1 MTPWTI
7 CTKRT
12 THSMTENTEQL
23 ENLIRI
29 DPEIWFSTFG
39 VIKDKRGKD
48 IKPKPNTLQ
57 KRMFAHYRK
66 CQIEDKP
73 CKMIILKPRQ
83 KGASTCAQALTYHH
97 MRKHENLSGS
107 LMGDISGTSDKVFEI
122 YRRYAEY
129 DHFPWTEEGGSLAD
143 GGNLADLIKLK
154 SKSAYGKETA
164 GSKNAGR
171 SGTIQVGN
179 MTEVAFWPMQGERDP
194 ALGYLQS
201 LYDGDNV
208 SLVVADSTPN
218 GPNGWFYRTWVQDN
232 EWAKIF
238 AAWFEF
244 DDSVI
249 PFNSDSELQDFKD
262 TMTED
267 EKEEMERFDVGYEQ
281 LHWRRRV
288 LQDKCNGDLS
298 KFRQEYPS
306 DPEECFLMSSR
317 PRFHVGNL
325 DKMVKASTDLK
336 PKMGTMSVQTDGK
349 TANFKPDRLGNWK
362 IYEEPEYDS
371 KYLISVDT
379 CTGED
384 QQMQGLA
391 ADPDFHSVQVWKA
404 SYEDWHGNWHVPR
417 LVALHHSRLDIGV
430 LAQEIEGAA
439 RWYGDAFII
448 PEVNNSGLAL
458 LKYLLE
464 AGLSV
469 YRRRR
474 YNDSSG
480 MVEKSFGWSTDKVTR
495 KTVIDHMAAELLE
508 ENFDIPD
515 PDVLKEMKTFV
526 INDKGKPEAAPGHHD
541 DHVLAAAIALYNIDS
556 ASTFKAPK
564 KKKIT
569 NRMLHKNPG
578 LMCPDG
584 FMRVP
589 LGALKKNYKR
599 LMP

>member
-1 MTPWTI
+1 
-7 CTKRT
+7 
-12 THSMTENTEQL
+12 MTEDTEQL

-129 DHFPWTEEGGSLAD
+129 DHFPWTEDGGSLAD

-244 DDSVI
+244 DDSTI
-249 PFNSDSELQDFKD
+249 PFHSDAERQDFEE

-267 EKEEMERFDVGYEQ
+267 EKEERERFDVNLEQ

-325 DKMVKASTDLK
+325 DKMVKASADLK

-371 KYLISVDT
+371 KYLVSVDT

-391 ADPDFHSVQVWKA
+391 ADPDFHSVQIWKA
-404 SYEDWHGNWHVPR
+404 PYEDWHGNWHVPR

-430 LAQEIEGAA
+430 LAQEIEGAS
-439 RWYGDAFII
+439 RWYGNAFII

-464 AGLSV
+464 SGLSV

-556 ASTFKAPK
+556 ASTYKAPK

-589 LGALKKNYKR
+589 LGAIKKNYKR

>member
-1 MTPWTI
+1 MTDQET
-7 CTKRT
+7 
-12 THSMTENTEQL
+12 QL
-23 ENLIRI
+23 ADLIRI
-29 DPEIWFSTFG
+29 DPEVWFSTFG

-48 IKPKPNTLQ
+48 IKPAPNTLQ

-66 CQIEDKP
+66 CQIEGKP

-122 YRRYAEY
+122 YRRYAEN
-129 DHFPWTEEGGSLAD
+129 DLFPWDEEGGSLAD
-143 GGNLADLIKLK
+143 GGSMADLIKLK

-179 MTEVAFWPMQGERDP
+179 MTEVAFWPMAGERDP

-218 GPNGWFYRTWVQDN
+218 GPAGWFYRTWVQDN

-244 DDSVI
+244 DDSEI
-249 PFNSDSELQDFKD
+249 PFRNDEELQEFKD
-262 TMTED
+262 TLTDD
-267 EKEEMERFDVGYEQ
+267 EKSEMERFDVTWENM
-281 LHWRRRV
+281 HWRRRT
-288 LQDKCNGDLS
+288 LQDKCNGDIS

-317 PRFHVGNL
+317 PRFHMGNL
-325 DKMVKASTDLK
+325 DKMTKWADEQVPKIGVVGVHSDNVTAS
-336 PKMGTMSVQTDGK
+336 
-349 TANFKPDRLGNWK
+349 FRPDRGGNWK
-362 IYEEPEYDS
+362 VYEEPEYDS
-371 KYLISVDT
+371 KYLVSVDT

-404 SYEDWHGNWHVPR
+404 PYEDWHGNWHVPR

-430 LAQEIEGAA
+430 LAQEIEGIA
-439 RWYGDAFII
+439 RWYGSAFII

-464 AGLSV
+464 SGLTV
-469 YRRRR
+469 YRRRK

-480 MVEKSFGWSTDKVTR
+480 MVEKSFGWSTDKITR
-495 KTVIDHMAAELLE
+495 KTVIDHMAAELIE

-515 PDVLKEMKTFV
+515 VDVLKEMKTFV
-526 INDKGKPEAAPGHHD
+526 INDRGKPEAAPGHHD

-556 ASTFKAPK
+556 ASTFKTPK
-564 KKKIT
+564 KKQIT
-569 NRMLHKNPG
+569 NRMLRKNPA

-584 FMRVP
+584 YMRVP
-589 LGALKKNYKR
+589 LGAIKKNYKR
-599 LMP
+599 LRP

>member
-1 MTPWTI
+1 MTQ
-7 CTKRT
+7 
-12 THSMTENTEQL
+12 NTEHL

-29 DPEIWFSTFG
+29 DPEVWFSTFG
-39 VIKDKRGKD
+39 VIRDKRGKD
-48 IKPKPNTLQ
+48 IKPIANTLQ

-66 CQIEDKP
+66 CQLEDRP

-97 MRKHENLSGS
+97 MRKHQNLSGS

-122 YRRYAEY
+122 YRRYAES
-129 DHFPWTEEGGSLAD
+129 DLFPWAEDGGSIADGGSLAD
-143 GGNLADLIKLK
+143 IIKLK
-154 SKSAYGKETA
+154 SRSNYGKETA

-201 LYDGDNV
+201 LYDGDNL

-244 DDSVI
+244 DDSI
-249 PFNSDSELQDFKD
+249 LPFHSDAELEDFKE
-262 TMTED
+262 TMTDD
-267 EKEEMERFDVGYEQ
+267 EYEEMERFDVNYEQ

-317 PRFHVGNL
+317 PRFHVSNL
-325 DKMVKASTDLK
+325 DKMVKIANSVK
-336 PKMGTMSVQTDGK
+336 PLIGTVGVQSDNK
-349 TANFKPDRLGNWK
+349 TGTFTPDRLGNWK
-362 IYEEPEYDS
+362 IYEEPVYDS

-384 QQMQGLA
+384 QQMQGIA
-391 ADPDFHSVQVWKA
+391 ADPDYHSVQVWKA
-404 SYEDWHGNWHVPR
+404 PFEDWHGDWHVPR

-439 RWYGDAFII
+439 RWYGNAFII

-464 AGLSV
+464 SGLSV

-495 KTVIDHMAAELLE
+495 KTVIDHMAAELIE

-515 PDVLKEMKTFV
+515 IDVLKEMKTFV
-526 INDKGKPEAAPGHHD
+526 ISDKGKPQAAPGHHD

-569 NRMLHKNPG
+569 NRMLRKNPG

-589 LGALKKNYKR
+589 LGSLKKNYKR

>member
-1 MTPWTI
+1 
-7 CTKRT
+7 
-12 THSMTENTEQL
+12 MTENTEQL

-29 DPEIWFSTFG
+29 DPEVWFSTFG
-39 VIKDKRGKD
+39 VIRDKRGKD
-48 IKPKPNTLQ
+48 IKPVANTLQ

-66 CQIEDKP
+66 CQLEDRP

-97 MRKHENLSGS
+97 MRKHVNLSGS

-122 YRRYAEY
+122 YRRYAES
-129 DHFPWTEEGGSLAD
+129 DHFPWTEGQGSVAD
-143 GGNLADLIKLK
+143 GGSLADLIKLQ
-154 SKSAYGKETA
+154 SGSTYGKETA

-201 LYDGDNV
+201 LYDGDNL

-244 DDSVI
+244 DDSI
-249 PFNSDSELQDFKD
+249 LPFHSDAELEDFKE
-262 TMTED
+262 TMTDD
-267 EKEEMERFDVGYEQ
+267 EYEEMERFDVNYEQ

-317 PRFHVGNL
+317 PRFHTSNL
-325 DKMVKASTDLK
+325 DKMAKIAENVKPLI
-336 PKMGTMSVQTDGK
+336 GTVGVQSDNK
-349 TANFKPDRLGNWK
+349 TGTFTPDRLGNWK
-362 IYEEPEYDS
+362 IYEEPVYDS

-384 QQMQGLA
+384 QQMQGIA
-391 ADPDFHSVQVWKA
+391 ADPDYHSVQVWKA
-404 SYEDWHGNWHVPR
+404 PFEDWHGDWHVPR

-439 RWYGDAFII
+439 RWYGNAFII

-464 AGLSV
+464 SGLSV

-495 KTVIDHMAAELLE
+495 KTVIDHMAAELIE

-526 INDKGKPEAAPGHHD
+526 INDRGKPEAAPGHHD

-569 NRMLHKNPG
+569 NRMLRKNPG

-589 LGALKKNYKR
+589 LGSLKKNYKR

>member
-1 MTPWTI
+1 
-7 CTKRT
+7 
-12 THSMTENTEQL
+12 MTENTEQL

-349 TANFKPDRLGNWK
+349 TANFKPERLGNWK

>member
-1 MTPWTI
+1 ME
-7 CTKRT
+7 
-12 THSMTENTEQL
+12 SSDQL
-23 ENLIRI
+23 QDLIRI
-29 DPEIWFSTFG
+29 DPEVWFSTFG
-39 VIKDKRGKD
+39 VIKDKRGRD
-48 IKPKPNTLQ
+48 IKPVPNTLQ

-129 DHFPWTEEGGSLAD
+129 DLFPWDESGGSLAE
-143 GGNLADLIKLK
+143 GGSLADLIKLK
-154 SKSAYGKETA
+154 SRSNYGKETA

-201 LYDGDNV
+201 LYDGDNI

-238 AAWFEF
+238 AAWYEF
-244 DDSVI
+244 DDSST
-249 PFNSDSELQDFKD
+249 PFENESMKQDFID

-267 EKEEMERFDVGYEQ
+267 EKSEMERFGVNYEQ

-288 LQDKCNGDLS
+288 LQDKCDGDIS

-306 DPEECFLMSSR
+306 DPDECFLMSSR
-317 PRFHVGNL
+317 PRFHVANVEN
-325 DKMVKASTDLK
+325 MMKAAEKIKFKT
-336 PKMGTMSVQTDGK
+336 GTMSVQNDGRSGSF
-349 TANFKPDRLGNWK
+349 TPDKGGMWK
-362 IYEEPEYDS
+362 VYEEPEYDS
-371 KYLISVDT
+371 RYIISVDT

-404 SYEDWHGNWHVPR
+404 PFEDWHGDWHVPR
-417 LVALHHSRLDIGV
+417 LVALHHSRLDIGI
-430 LAQEIEGAA
+430 LAHEVEGAA
-439 RWYGDAFII
+439 RWYGNAFVV

-464 AGLSV
+464 MGLSV
-469 YRRRR
+469 YRRRK
-474 YNDSSG
+474 YNDSMG
-480 MVEKSFGWSTDKVTR
+480 MVEKSFGWSTDKITR
-495 KTVIDHMAAELLE
+495 KTIIDHMASELID

-515 PDVLKEMKTFV
+515 IDVLKELKTFI
-526 INDKGKPEAAPGHHD
+526 INDRGKPEAAPGHHD
-541 DHVLAAAIALYNIDS
+541 DHVLAAAIAIYNIDQ
-556 ASTFKAPK
+556 ASKYQLPK
-564 KKKIT
+564 KKNIT
-569 NRMLHKNPG
+569 NRMLHKNPS
-578 LMCPDG
+578 LLCPDG

-589 LGALKKNYKR
+589 LSSLKKNHKR
-599 LMP
+599 LRP

>member
-1 MTPWTI
+1 
-7 CTKRT
+7 
-12 THSMTENTEQL
+12 MTEDKTQQL
-23 ENLIRI
+23 QDLIRI
-29 DPEIWFSTFG
+29 DPEVWFSTFA
-39 VIKDKRGKD
+39 VIKDKRGRD

-97 MRKHENLSGS
+97 MRKHATLAGS

-122 YRRYAEY
+122 YRRYAEN
-129 DHFPWTEEGGSLAD
+129 DLFPWEADGSGSVLDGGSLV
-143 GGNLADLIKLK
+143 DLIKLR
-154 SKSAYGKETA
+154 SGSQYGKETA

-201 LYDGDNV
+201 LYDGDNL

-218 GPNGWFYRTWVQDN
+218 GPAGWFYRTWVQDN

-244 DDSVI
+244 DDSIV
-249 PFNSDSELQDFKD
+249 PFESEEHKQDFID

-267 EKEEMERFDVGYEQ
+267 EKSEMERFDVNYEQ

-288 LQDKCNGDLS
+288 LQDKCNGDIS

-317 PRFHVGNL
+317 PRFHTANL
-325 DKMVKASTDLK
+325 DKMLKASADVRYQ
-336 PKMGTMSVQTDGK
+336 MGSLAVQADGK
-349 TANFKPDRLGNWK
+349 SSSFRPDKAGEWK
-362 IYEEPEYDS
+362 VYEEPEYDS

-384 QQMQGLA
+384 QQTQGLA
-391 ADPDFHSVQVWKA
+391 ADPDYHSVQVWKA
-404 SYEDWHGNWHVPR
+404 PFEDWHGNWHVPR
-417 LVALHHSRLDIGV
+417 LVALHHSRLDIGI
-430 LAQEIEGAA
+430 LAHEVEAAA
-439 RWYGDAFII
+439 RWYGNAFVI

-458 LKYLLE
+458 LKYLLDM
-464 AGLSV
+464 GLTV
-469 YRRRR
+469 YRRRK
-474 YNDSSG
+474 YNDSMG
-480 MVEKSFGWSTDKVTR
+480 MVEKSFGWSTDKITR
-495 KTVIDHMAAELLE
+495 KTVIDHLAAELIE
-508 ENFDIPD
+508 ENLDIPD
-515 PDVLKEMKTFV
+515 EDVLREMKTFI
-526 INDKGKPEAAPGHHD
+526 INDRGKPEAAPGHHD

-556 ASTFKAPK
+556 ATTYKLPK

-569 NRMLHKNPG
+569 NRMLHKNPSM
-578 LMCPDG
+578 LCPDG

-589 LGALKKNYKR
+589 LNALKKNYKR
-599 LMP
+599 LRP

>member
-1 MTPWTI
+1 M
-7 CTKRT
+7 
-12 THSMTENTEQL
+12 SDSEQL
-23 ENLIRI
+23 ADLIRI
-29 DPEIWFSTFG
+29 DPEVWFSTFA

-48 IKPKPNTLQ
+48 IKPKANTLQ
-57 KRMFAHYRK
+57 RRMFAHYRK
-66 CQIEDKP
+66 CQIESLP

-97 MRKHENLSGS
+97 MRKYENLSGS

-122 YRRYAEY
+122 YRRYAEN
-129 DHFPWTEEGGSLAD
+129 DLFPWDGTGINLED

-154 SKSAYGKETA
+154 TRSQYGKETA

-201 LYDGDNV
+201 LYDGDAV

-244 DDSVI
+244 EDSVV
-249 PFNSDSELQDFKD
+249 PFANDDMKQDFID

-267 EKEEMERFDVGYEQ
+267 EKQEMERFDVNYEQ
-281 LHWRRRV
+281 LNWRRRV

-306 DPEECFLMSSR
+306 DPDECFLMSSR
-317 PRFHVGNL
+317 PRFHMANVESMHRACSGQKCRIGNL
-325 DKMVKASTDLK
+325 AVQGDSKNASFT
-336 PKMGTMSVQTDGK
+336 
-349 TANFKPDRLGNWK
+349 PDRAGMWK
-362 IYEEPEYDS
+362 IYDEPEYDS
-371 KYLISVDT
+371 KYLISADT

-384 QQMQGLA
+384 QQTQGLA
-391 ADPDFHSVQVWKA
+391 ADPDYHSVQVWRA
-404 SYEDWHGNWHVPR
+404 PFEDWHGNWHVPR
-417 LVALHHSRLDIGV
+417 LVALHHSRVDIGI
-430 LAQEIEGAA
+430 LAHEVEAAA
-439 RWYGDAFII
+439 RFYGNAFVI

-464 AGLSV
+464 MGLSV
-469 YRRRR
+469 YRRRK
-474 YNDSSG
+474 YNDSMG
-480 MVEKSFGWSTDKVTR
+480 MVEKSFGWSTDKITR
-495 KTVIDHMAAELLE
+495 KTVIDHLASEIIE
-508 ENFDIPD
+508 ENVDIPD
-515 PDVLKEMKTFV
+515 ADVLKEFKTFV
-526 INDKGKPEAAPGHHD
+526 INDRGKPEAAPGHHD

-556 ASTFKAPK
+556 ATTFKSPK
-564 KKKIT
+564 KKKIS
-569 NRMLHKNPG
+569 NRMLRKNPSM
-578 LMCPDG
+578 MCPDG
-584 FMRVP
+584 FMRAP
-589 LGALKKNYKR
+589 LGSIKKNYKR

>member
-1 MTPWTI
+1 
-7 CTKRT
+7 
-12 THSMTENTEQL
+12 MTENTEQL

-97 MRKHENLSGS
+97 MRKHENLAGS

-238 AAWFEF
+238 AAWYEF

-267 EKEEMERFDVGYEQ
+267 EKEEQERFDVGYEQ

-306 DPEECFLMSSR
+306 DAEECFLMSSR
-317 PRFHVGNL
+317 PRFHVRNL
-325 DKMVKASTDLK
+325 DKMVKVSNDLK

-384 QQMQGLA
+384 QQLQGLA

-404 SYEDWHGNWHVPR
+404 PYEDWHGNWHVPR
-417 LVALHHSRLDIGV
+417 MVGLHHSRLDIGV

-515 PDVLKEMKTFV
+515 IDVLKEMKTFV
-526 INDKGKPEAAPGHHD
+526 ISDKGKPQAAPGHHD

-556 ASTFKAPK
+556 ASTYKAPK

-589 LGALKKNYKR
+589 LGAIKKNYKR

>member
-1 MTPWTI
+1 M
-7 CTKRT
+7 
-12 THSMTENTEQL
+12 SDSEQL
-23 ENLIRI
+23 ADLIRI
-29 DPEIWFSTFG
+29 DPEVWFSTFA

-48 IKPKPNTLQ
+48 IKPKANTLQ

-66 CQIEDKP
+66 CQIEGLP

-97 MRKHENLSGS
+97 MRKYENLSGS

-122 YRRYAEY
+122 YRRYAEN
-129 DHFPWTEEGGSLAD
+129 DIFPWDGTGINLED

-154 SKSAYGKETA
+154 TKSQYGKETA

-201 LYDGDNV
+201 LYDGDAV

-244 DDSVI
+244 EDSVV
-249 PFNSDSELQDFKD
+249 PFANDDMKQDFID

-267 EKEEMERFDVGYEQ
+267 EKEEMERFDVNYEQ

-306 DPEECFLMSSR
+306 DPDECFLMSSR
-317 PRFHVGNL
+317 PRFHVGNV
-325 DKMVKASTDLK
+325 DKMVKACSSQSLRI
-336 PKMGTMSVQTDGK
+336 GNLAVQGDNK
-349 TANFKPDRLGNWK
+349 TASFQPDRAGMWK
-362 IYEEPEYDS
+362 IYDEPEYDS
-371 KYLISVDT
+371 KYLISADT

-384 QQMQGLA
+384 QQTQGLA
-391 ADPDFHSVQVWKA
+391 ADPDYHSVQVWRA
-404 SYEDWHGNWHVPR
+404 PFEDWHGNWHVPR
-417 LVALHHSRLDIGV
+417 MVALHHSRVDIGI
-430 LAQEIEGAA
+430 LAHEVEAAA
-439 RWYGDAFII
+439 RFYGNAFVI

-464 AGLSV
+464 MGLNV
-469 YRRRR
+469 YRRRK
-474 YNDSSG
+474 YNDSMG
-480 MVEKSFGWSTDKVTR
+480 MVEKSFGWSTDKITR
-495 KTVIDHMAAELLE
+495 KTVIDHLASEIIE
-508 ENFDIPD
+508 ENVDIPD
-515 PDVLKEMKTFV
+515 ADVLKEFKTFV
-526 INDKGKPEAAPGHHD
+526 INDRGKPEAAPGHHD

-556 ASTFKAPK
+556 ATTFKAPK
-564 KKKIT
+564 KKKIS
-569 NRMLHKNPG
+569 NRMLRKNPSM
-578 LMCPDG
+578 MCPDG
-584 FMRVP
+584 FMRAP
-589 LGALKKNYKR
+589 LGSIKKNYKR

>member
-1 MTPWTI
+1 MTQ
-7 CTKRT
+7 
-12 THSMTENTEQL
+12 NTEQL

-97 MRKHENLSGS
+97 MRKHENLAGS

-238 AAWFEF
+238 AAWYEFE
-244 DDSVI
+244 DSVI
-249 PFNSDSELQDFKD
+249 PFNSDSDLQDFKD

-267 EKEEMERFDVGYEQ
+267 EKEEQERFDVGYEQ

-306 DPEECFLMSSR
+306 DAEECFLMSSR
-317 PRFHVGNL
+317 PRFHVRNL
-325 DKMVKASTDLK
+325 DKMVKISNDLK

-384 QQMQGLA
+384 QQLQGLA

-404 SYEDWHGNWHVPR
+404 PYEDWHGNWHVPR
-417 LVALHHSRLDIGV
+417 MVGLHHSRLDIGV

-464 AGLSV
+464 SGLSV

-474 YNDSSG
+474 FNDSSG
-480 MVEKSFGWSTDKVTR
+480 MVEKSFGWSTDKITR

-515 PDVLKEMKTFV
+515 IDVLKEMKTFV
-526 INDKGKPEAAPGHHD
+526 ISDKGKPQAAPGHHD

-556 ASTFKAPK
+556 ASTYKSPK

-589 LGALKKNYKR
+589 LGAIKKNYKR

>member
-1 MTPWTI
+1 ME
-7 CTKRT
+7 
-12 THSMTENTEQL
+12 SSEQL
-23 ENLIRI
+23 QDLIRI
-29 DPEIWFSTFG
+29 DPEVWFSTFG
-39 VIKDKRGKD
+39 VIKDKRGRD
-48 IKPKPNTLQ
+48 IKPVPNTLQ

-66 CQIEDKP
+66 CQIEGRP

-129 DHFPWTEEGGSLAD
+129 DLFPWDESGGSLAE
-143 GGNLADLIKLK
+143 GGSLADLIKLK
-154 SKSAYGKETA
+154 SRSNYGKETA

-201 LYDGDNV
+201 LYDGDNI

-238 AAWFEF
+238 AAWYEF
-244 DDSVI
+244 DDSLT
-249 PFNSDSELQDFKD
+249 PFENESMKQDFID

-267 EKEEMERFDVGYEQ
+267 EKSEMERFGVNYEQ

-288 LQDKCNGDLS
+288 LQDKCNGDIS

-306 DPEECFLMSSR
+306 DPDECFLMSSR
-317 PRFHVGNL
+317 PRFHVANVEN
-325 DKMVKASTDLK
+325 MMKAAEKIKFKT
-336 PKMGTMSVQTDGK
+336 GTMSVQNDGRSGSF
-349 TANFKPDRLGNWK
+349 TPDKGGMWK
-362 IYEEPEYDS
+362 VYEEPEYDS
-371 KYLISVDT
+371 RYIISVDT

-404 SYEDWHGNWHVPR
+404 PFEDWHGDWHVPR
-417 LVALHHSRLDIGV
+417 LVALHHSRLDIGI
-430 LAQEIEGAA
+430 LAHEVEGAA
-439 RWYGDAFII
+439 RWYGNAFVV

-464 AGLSV
+464 MGLSV
-469 YRRRR
+469 YRRRK
-474 YNDSSG
+474 YNDSMG
-480 MVEKSFGWSTDKVTR
+480 MVEKSFGWSTDKITR
-495 KTVIDHMAAELLE
+495 KTIIDHMASELID

-515 PDVLKEMKTFV
+515 IDVLKELKTFI
-526 INDKGKPEAAPGHHD
+526 INDRGKPEAAPGHHD
-541 DHVLAAAIALYNIDS
+541 DHVLAAAIAIYNIDQ
-556 ASTFKAPK
+556 ASKYQLPK

-569 NRMLHKNPG
+569 NRMLHKNPS
-578 LMCPDG
+578 LLCPDG

-589 LGALKKNYKR
+589 LSSLRKNHKR
-599 LMP
+599 LRP

>member
-1 MTPWTI
+1 
-7 CTKRT
+7 
-12 THSMTENTEQL
+12 MTENTEQL

-29 DPEIWFSTFG
+29 DPEVWFSTFG

-97 MRKHENLSGS
+97 MRKHENLAGS

-129 DHFPWTEEGGSLAD
+129 DHFPWTEDGGSLAD

-249 PFNSDSELQDFKD
+249 PFHSDSELQDFKD

-317 PRFHVGNL
+317 PRFHVRNL
-325 DKMVKASTDLK
+325 DKMVKISNDLK

-404 SYEDWHGNWHVPR
+404 PFEDWHGNWHVPR
-417 LVALHHSRLDIGV
+417 MVALHHSRLDIGV

-474 YNDSSG
+474 FNDSSG

-515 PDVLKEMKTFV
+515 IDVLKEMKTFV

-556 ASTFKAPK
+556 ASKFKAPK

-589 LGALKKNYKR
+589 LGAIKKNYKR

>member
-1 MTPWTI
+1 MTD
-7 CTKRT
+7 
-12 THSMTENTEQL
+12 EQQL
-23 ENLIRI
+23 QDLIRI
-29 DPEIWFSTFG
+29 DPEVWFGTFG

-48 IKPKPNTLQ
+48 IKPVPNILQ
-57 KRMFAHYRK
+57 KRMFEHYRK
-66 CQIEDKP
+66 CQIEGLP

-107 LMGDISGTSDKVFEI
+107 LMGDIAGTSDKVFEI
-122 YRRYAEY
+122 YRRYAEN
-129 DHFPWTEEGGSLAD
+129 DVFPWDESGGSLAD
-143 GGNLADLIKLK
+143 GGSMADLIKLK

-179 MTEVAFWPMQGERDP
+179 MTEVAFWPMGGERDP

-218 GPNGWFYRTWVQDN
+218 GPAGWFYRTWVQDN

-244 DDSVI
+244 DDSKI
-249 PFNSDSELQDFKD
+249 PFKSDAELQDFKD
-262 TMTED
+262 TLTED
-267 EKEEMERFDVGYEQ
+267 EKSEMERFDVSWENM
-281 LHWRRRV
+281 HWRRRT
-288 LQDKCNGDLS
+288 LQDKCNGDIS

-317 PRFHVGNL
+317 PRFHIGNL
-325 DKMVKASTDLK
+325 DQMTKWAEDQKYQV
-336 PKMGTMSVQTDGK
+336 GTIGLQTDEK
-349 TANFKPDRLGNWK
+349 TASFKPDRGGNWK
-362 IYEEPEYDS
+362 IYEEPEHDS
-371 KYLISVDT
+371 KYLVSVDT

-404 SYEDWHGNWHVPR
+404 PYEDWHRNWHVPR

-430 LAQEIEGAA
+430 LAQEVESIA
-439 RWYGDAFII
+439 RWYGNAFII

-464 AGLSV
+464 SGLTV
-469 YRRRR
+469 YRRRK

-480 MVEKSFGWSTDKVTR
+480 MVEKSFGWSTDKITR
-495 KTVIDHMAAELLE
+495 KTIIDHMAAQLVE

-515 PDVLKEMKTFV
+515 VDVLKEMKTFV
-526 INDKGKPEAAPGHHD
+526 IDERGKPTAAPGHHD

-556 ASTFKAPK
+556 ASTYKTPK
-564 KKKIT
+564 KKQIT
-569 NRMLHKNPG
+569 NRMLRKNPA

-589 LGALKKNYKR
+589 LGAIKKNYKR
-599 LMP
+599 LRP

>member
-1 MTPWTI
+1 
-7 CTKRT
+7 
-12 THSMTENTEQL
+12 MTENTEQL

-29 DPEIWFSTFG
+29 DPEVWFSTFG
-39 VIKDKRGKD
+39 VIRDKRGKD
-48 IKPKPNTLQ
+48 IKPVANTLQ

-66 CQIEDKP
+66 CQLEDRP

-97 MRKHENLSGS
+97 MRKHENLAGS

-122 YRRYAEY
+122 YRRYAES
-129 DHFPWTEEGGSLAD
+129 DHFPWTEGQGSIAD
-143 GGNLADLIKLK
+143 GGSLADLIKLQ
-154 SKSAYGKETA
+154 SGSAYGKETA

-201 LYDGDNV
+201 LYDGDNL

-249 PFNSDSELQDFKD
+249 PFHSEGERQDFQE

-267 EKEEMERFDVGYEQ
+267 EKEEIERFGVNLEQ

-317 PRFHVGNL
+317 PRFHVSNL
-325 DKMVKASTDLK
+325 DKMSKASIDVK
-336 PKMGTMSVQTDGK
+336 PKMGTIGVQTDGK
-349 TANFKPDRLGNWK
+349 TASFKPDRLGNWK

-371 KYLISVDT
+371 QYLVSVDT

-404 SYEDWHGNWHVPR
+404 PFEDWHGNWHVPR
-417 LVALHHSRLDIGV
+417 LIALHHSRLDIGV
-430 LAQEIEGAA
+430 LAQEIEGIA
-439 RWYGDAFII
+439 RWYGNAFII

-480 MVEKSFGWSTDKVTR
+480 MVEKSYGWSTDKITR
-495 KTVIDHMAAELLE
+495 KTVIDHMAAELIE

-541 DHVLAAAIALYNIDS
+541 DHVLAAAIALYNIDQ

-564 KKKIT
+564 KTKIT
-569 NRMLHKNPG
+569 NRMLRKNPS

-589 LGALKKNYKR
+589 LGAIKKNYKR

>member
-1 MTPWTI
+1 M
-7 CTKRT
+7 
-12 THSMTENTEQL
+12 SDSDQL
-23 ENLIRI
+23 ADLIRI
-29 DPEIWFSTFG
+29 DPEVWFSTFA

-48 IKPKPNTLQ
+48 IKPKANTLQ

-66 CQIEDKP
+66 CQIEGLP

-97 MRKHENLSGS
+97 MRKYENLSGS

-122 YRRYAEY
+122 YRRYAEN
-129 DHFPWTEEGGSLAD
+129 DLFPWDGTGTNLED

-154 SKSAYGKETA
+154 TRSQYGKETA

-201 LYDGDNV
+201 LYDGDHV

-244 DDSVI
+244 EDSVV
-249 PFNSDSELQDFKD
+249 PFKSEDELQDFKD

-267 EKEEMERFDVGYEQ
+267 EKSEMERFDVNYEQ
-281 LHWRRRV
+281 LNWRSRV
-288 LQDKCNGDLS
+288 LQDKCNGDIS

-306 DPEECFLMSSR
+306 DPDECFLMSSR
-317 PRFHVGNL
+317 PRFHMANVESMYKACSNQSSRVGNITVQG
-325 DKMVKASTDLK
+325 DNKNAS
-336 PKMGTMSVQTDGK
+336 
-349 TANFKPDRLGNWK
+349 FYPDRAGMWK
-362 IYEEPEYDS
+362 IYDEPEYDS

-384 QQMQGLA
+384 QQTQGLA
-391 ADPDFHSVQVWKA
+391 ADPDYHSVQVWRA
-404 SYEDWHGNWHVPR
+404 PFEDWHGNWHVPR
-417 LVALHHSRLDIGV
+417 MVALHHSRVDIGI
-430 LAQEIEGAA
+430 LAHEVEAAA
-439 RWYGDAFII
+439 RFYGNAFVI

-458 LKYLLE
+458 LKYLLDM
-464 AGLSV
+464 GLSV
-469 YRRRR
+469 YRRRK
-474 YNDSSG
+474 YNDSMG
-480 MVEKSFGWSTDKVTR
+480 MVEKSFGWSTDKITR
-495 KTVIDHMAAELLE
+495 KTVIDHLASEIIE
-508 ENFDIPD
+508 ENVDIPD
-515 PDVLKEMKTFV
+515 PDILKEFKTFV
-526 INDKGKPEAAPGHHD
+526 INDRGKPEAAPGHHD

-556 ASTFKAPK
+556 ATTFKAPK
-564 KKKIT
+564 KKKIS
-569 NRMLHKNPG
+569 NRMLRKNPSM
-578 LMCPDG
+578 MCPDG

-589 LGALKKNYKR
+589 LGAMKKNYKR

>member
-1 MTPWTI
+1 
-7 CTKRT
+7 
-12 THSMTENTEQL
+12 MTESNDQEQL
-23 ENLIRI
+23 ADLIRI
-29 DPEIWFSTFG
+29 DPEVWFSTFG

-48 IKPKPNTLQ
+48 IKPVPNVLQ
-57 KRMFAHYRK
+57 KRMFEHYRK
-66 CQIEDKP
+66 CQIEEKP

-122 YRRYAEY
+122 YRRYAEN
-129 DHFPWTEEGGSLAD
+129 DVFPWDAD
-143 GGNLADLIKLK
+143 GGNLENNGNLADLIKLT
-154 SKSAYGKETA
+154 SGSAYGKETA

-179 MTEVAFWPMQGERDP
+179 MTETAFWPMAGERDP

-218 GPNGWFYRTWVQDN
+218 GPAGWFYRTWVQDN

-244 DDSVI
+244 EDSMI
-249 PFNSDSELQDFKD
+249 PFRNESMKQDFID
-262 TMTED
+262 TLTDD
-267 EKEEMERFDVGYEQ
+267 EKSEVDRFDVSMEQ

-288 LQDKCNGDLS
+288 LQDKCNGDIS

-317 PRFHVGNL
+317 PRFHIECLKEMERHTALQHPQVGVKSVHVGDKGSFLKDLACNL
-325 DKMVKASTDLK
+325 KV
-336 PKMGTMSVQTDGK
+336 
-349 TANFKPDRLGNWK
+349 
-362 IYEEPEYDS
+362 YEEPQHDS

-384 QQMQGLA
+384 QQQQGLA

-404 SYEDWHGNWHVPR
+404 PYEDWHGDWHVAR
-417 LVALHHSRLDIGV
+417 MVAVHHSRLDIGV
-430 LAQEIEGAA
+430 LAHEVEGAA
-439 RWYGDAFII
+439 RWYGGAFIV

-464 AGLSV
+464 MGLSV
-469 YRRRR
+469 YRRRKV
-474 YNDSSG
+474 NDSSG
-480 MVEKSFGWSTDKVTR
+480 MVEKSFGWSTDKITR
-495 KTVIDHMAAELLE
+495 KTVIDHMAAELME
-508 ENFDIPD
+508 GNFDIPD
-515 PDVLKEMKTFV
+515 KDVLKEMKVFV
-526 INDKGKPEAAPGHHD
+526 VNDKGKPEAAPGHHD
-541 DHVLAAAIALYNIDS
+541 DHVLAAAIALYNMDL
-556 ASTFKAPK
+556 ASGYKRPK
-564 KKKIT
+564 KRKIT
-569 NRMLHKNPG
+569 NRMLRKNPG
-578 LMCPDG
+578 LLCPDG
-584 FMRVP
+584 FMRLP
-589 LGALKKNYKR
+589 MGLMKAHKR
-599 LMP
+599 L

>member
-1 MTPWTI
+1 
-7 CTKRT
+7 
-12 THSMTENTEQL
+12 MTENTEQL
-23 ENLIRI
+23 EDLIRI

-249 PFNSDSELQDFKD
+249 PFHSDSELQDFKD

-317 PRFHVGNL
+317 PRFHVSNL

-404 SYEDWHGNWHVPR
+404 PYEDWHGNWHVPR
-417 LVALHHSRLDIGV
+417 MVALHHSRLDIGV

-464 AGLSV
+464 SGLSV

-474 YNDSSG
+474 FNDSSG
-480 MVEKSFGWSTDKVTR
+480 MVEKSFGWSTDKITR

-508 ENFDIPD
+508 NNFDIPD
-515 PDVLKEMKTFV
+515 IDVLKEMKTFV

-556 ASTFKAPK
+556 ASKFKAPK

-589 LGALKKNYKR
+589 LGAIKKNYKR